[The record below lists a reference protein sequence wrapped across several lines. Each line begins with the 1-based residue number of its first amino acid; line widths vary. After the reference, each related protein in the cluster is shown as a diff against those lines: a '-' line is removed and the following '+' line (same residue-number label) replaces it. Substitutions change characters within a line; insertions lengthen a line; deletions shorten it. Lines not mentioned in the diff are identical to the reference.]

1 MEATQAC
8 YKQELEIYLLAA
20 SFAGDR
26 GMSVV
31 KKQSLIIAG
40 LAGAGLFLVVIL
52 TLAGP
57 VLKHPPREAPKAWSR
72 EGIKAVY
79 VATQLREMDKAHSSL
94 ILSYDLN
101 NLTDLDY
108 RLAEGPGVVIMSR
121 LKSDG
126 SLSQQ
131 EPIRLNY
138 PVFLPAKQRA
148 RLAIEI
154 SQTFAWPAR
163 DSHYDEK
170 LREFVKQRLADVRGF
185 VLFDE
190 TSHSQIDLPGAWP
203 ELQDTKQAGG

>member
-1 MEATQAC
+1 
-8 YKQELEIYLLAA
+8 
-20 SFAGDR
+20 
-26 GMSVV
+26 MSVS
-31 KKQSLIIAG
+31 KKQSLIIAS

-52 TLAGP
+52 ALARP
-57 VLKHPPREAPKAWSR
+57 LLKHPPREAPKAWSR
-72 EGIKAVY
+72 EGIKAAY
-79 VATQLREMDKAHSSL
+79 VATQLREVDKTHSSL

-108 RLAEGPGVVIMSR
+108 RLSEGPGVVILSR

-126 SLSQQ
+126 SLSEE

-154 SQTFAWPAR
+154 SHAFAWPAR
-163 DSHYDEK
+163 DDSHYEEK

-190 TSHSQIDLPGAWP
+190 TSHNQIDLPATWQ
-203 ELQDTKQAGG
+203 ELEERTQAGS

>member
-1 MEATQAC
+1 
-8 YKQELEIYLLAA
+8 LLADR
-20 SFAGDR
+20 FAGDR
-26 GMSVV
+26 GMPVA

-40 LAGAGLFLVVIL
+40 LAGAGLFVVVIL

-57 VLKHPPREAPKAWSR
+57 VLKHPPREAPKAPKGWSR

-79 VATQLREMDKAHSSL
+79 VATQLREVDKAHSSL

-108 RLAEGPGVVIMSR
+108 RIAEGAGVVILSR

-131 EPIRLNY
+131 EAIRLNY

-154 SQTFAWPAR
+154 SRTFAWPAR
-163 DSHYDEK
+163 DDSHYDEK
-170 LREFVKQRLADVRGF
+170 LREFVRQRLTDVGGF

-190 TSHSQIDLPGAWP
+190 TSHSQIDLPAAWP